1 MFMKKILLSVGII
14 AIVAVGA
21 IGATRA
27 YFSDTQKSV
36 GNTFSAGTLTLN
48 LRDANEGWSNDV
60 SSTWSSPANWAP
72 GQEVKA
78 SIFLRNAGSI
88 PAGAV
93 YANWNNIGGDANMA
107 NYIEVTWLSDSTGI
121 TTNSIAPFLAAY
133 DGMQGNNDGH
143 LSLAELVHGIGS
155 VKTPS
160 GFQARFYAD
169 ADETYVTP
177 VLPANGEFEI
187 SMGYKFMESAPDTL
201 QGATASFD
209 LTLQAAQHH
218 YNYPGETAPTLTAAY

>member
-1 MFMKKILLSVGII
+1 MLSLAVI

-48 LRDANEGWSNDV
+48 LRDANEGWSNNV
-60 SSTWSSPANWAP
+60 SSTWSSPTNWAP

-78 SIFLRNAGSI
+78 SIFLKNAGSI

-93 YANWNNIGGDANMA
+93 YANWNNLGGDADMA
-107 NYIEVTWLSDSTGI
+107 NYIEVTWLSDTTGI
-121 TTNSIAPFLAAY
+121 GANSIASFVSFY
-133 DGMQGNNDGH
+133 DSSKDGK
-143 LSLAELVHGIGS
+143 LSLAELVNGLTYANS
-155 VKTPS
+155 PKTPDP
-160 GFQARFYAD
+160 FQARFFND
-169 ADETYVTP
+169 ADESYQTP

-187 SMGYKFMESAPDTL
+187 MMGYKFMESAPDTL
-201 QGATASFD
+201 QGKSASFD

-218 YNYPGETAPTLTAAY
+218 YNYTSEVIPTGSIY